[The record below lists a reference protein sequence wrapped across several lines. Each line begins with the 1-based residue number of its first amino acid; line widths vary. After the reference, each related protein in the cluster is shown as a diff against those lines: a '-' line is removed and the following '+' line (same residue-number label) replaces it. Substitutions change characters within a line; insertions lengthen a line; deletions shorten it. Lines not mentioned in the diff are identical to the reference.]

1 MQNLLNELEALLQ
14 ADQSLISDGKLLK
27 NAVIERA
34 DRMDAGLLKL
44 LLKSNPIRAHF
55 FVEVEGSLVFDKVKF
70 GDFISNKAFL
80 PDSYTAFR
88 NRIGLA
94 DERGRYLK
102 DSREVVLAWPYK
114 DCVLEGGMTKEDR
127 GREEVFWNTTLAPD
141 DITRLFEPKALT
153 GFELWDSEA
162 VAAGQPK
169 AVSGIDEAQNLLIKG
184 NNLLALHSLKRRY
197 AGRVKLIY
205 IDPPYNTDTDGFRY
219 NDRFNHSAWLTFMRN
234 RLEVARDLLSRDGS
248 LYVNIDYNEAHYLKV
263 LIDEVFGR
271 ENFQR
276 EIIWRIGWLSGYKTA
291 AKNYIRNHDTVL
303 FYSRHAPD
311 LYFDKKY
318 IDQKDFVP
326 RFDRKQIEQLTGE
339 LAELE
344 VDAKAG
350 RAFLER
356 ANYLG
361 MPERYPVDDVW
372 NGSNYDKLNSIAIV
386 SFSGETV
393 SKMLGVDEIKGQK
406 SEALLKRIIETST
419 APGDLVLDFF
429 AGSGTTAAVA
439 QKMGRRWIGI
449 EQLDYIRDTTKARLK
464 KVVAGDGVGVS
475 GQVGWEGGGS
485 FVYLELAEWNE
496 SLGRRIRALADGAP
510 LEPVIAD
517 IQTNGYWRYDA
528 DRDLFDWEVFGA
540 LGLDERKQVLL
551 DSLDANHL
559 YVNYSDM
566 SDQTYGL
573 SEADIRL
580 SRAFY
585 GAVE

>member
-44 LLKSNPIRAHF
+44 LLKSAPIRAHF

-153 GFELWDSEA
+153 AFELWDSEA
-162 VAAGQPK
+162 VAAEQPK

-528 DRDLFDWEVFGA
+528 DRDLFDWEAFGA

>member
-1 MQNLLNELEALLQ
+1 
-14 ADQSLISDGKLLK
+14 
-27 NAVIERA
+27 
-34 DRMDAGLLKL
+34 
-44 LLKSNPIRAHF
+44 
-55 FVEVEGSLVFDKVKF
+55 
-70 GDFISNKAFL
+70 
-80 PDSYTAFR
+80 
-88 NRIGLA
+88 
-94 DERGRYLK
+94 
-102 DSREVVLAWPYK
+102 
-114 DCVLEGGMTKEDR
+114 
-127 GREEVFWNTTLAPD
+127 
-141 DITRLFEPKALT
+141 
-153 GFELWDSEA
+153 
-162 VAAGQPK
+162 
-169 AVSGIDEAQNLLIKG
+169 
-184 NNLLALHSLKRRY
+184 
-197 AGRVKLIY
+197 
-205 IDPPYNTDTDGFRY
+205 
-219 NDRFNHSAWLTFMRN
+219 MRN

-528 DRDLFDWEVFGA
+528 DRDLFDWEAFGA

>member
-528 DRDLFDWEVFGA
+528 DRDLFDWEAFGA